1 MVQERG
7 LQLDRAA
14 QSGIAH
20 QSFVSLALD
29 LAKYLVYNL
38 TDVCRRTRVA
48 FPESEADGMTM
59 TVNVHDAK
67 TQLSRLLLRIGQG
80 EEVIIARAGKPVARL
95 VPFAAGPAPRV
106 AGSAR
111 GQVWIAPDFNA
122 PLPDDALAA
131 FEA

>member
-1 MVQERG
+1 
-7 LQLDRAA
+7 
-14 QSGIAH
+14 
-20 QSFVSLALD
+20 
-29 LAKYLVYNL
+29 
-38 TDVCRRTRVA
+38 
-48 FPESEADGMTM
+48 MTM

-95 VPFAAGPAPRV
+95 VPFAAQPARRM

-122 PLPDDALAA
+122 PLPDEALAA